1 MFVVLSSLFMYR
13 LYLLHFSLCFY
24 RPSLSCC
31 PLVHARL
38 NSISLFFLWFVCTT
52 TAVAAAKLV
61 PGGPLQHNQAPVPL
75 HQMTASAVGNTPEKD
90 LDVVK
95 EGILRGVM
103 HADEHMFEFKVCTC
117 VRGVCFHLVVV
128 AHVG

>member
-1 MFVVLSSLFMYR
+1 MLLLSLSFVLS
-13 LYLLHFSLCFY
+13 
-24 RPSLSCC
+24 PVTC
-31 PLVHARL
+31 PPQL
-38 NSISLFFLWFVCTT
+38 NFPLFLWFVCTT
-52 TAVAAAKLV
+52 TAVAAAKLA